1 MRTGFRTGALPR
13 YLFFA
18 VCLVIL
24 PAMDALGAE
33 GGGKSWRSTYD
44 TIMLYVNFGIL
55 VFLFFKFLK
64 KPLVDFLKLRGEALA
79 RDIKKLEDEKL
90 RAEEKSRETLSLLK
104 QGEAHIDQIKAKII
118 EQGEA
123 AKEKII
129 NDAKEQ
135 SRYMLENSKQRL
147 GTRILYAKQAFQAE
161 LVESAIKLAM
171 EKLPK
176 ELTEDDNRALVN
188 DFLTALK

>member
-1 MRTGFRTGALPR
+1 MRAGFRTEALPR

-18 VCLVIL
+18 VVLVIL
-24 PAMDALGAE
+24 SVVDALGAE

-44 TIMLYVNFGIL
+44 TVMLYVNFGIL

-79 RDIKKLEDEKL
+79 RDIKKLEEEKQK
-90 RAEEKSRETLSLLK
+90 AEEKSRETRALLK
-104 QGEAHIDQIKAKII
+104 QGEAHIDRIKAKII

-147 GTRILYAKQAFQAE
+147 GSRLLHAKQTFQAE
-161 LVESAIKLAM
+161 LVESAIALAM

-176 ELTEDDNRALVN
+176 ELTKDDNQAFVN
-188 DFLTALK
+188 DFLAALK